1 MSTGPKHISVCICTF
16 RRPHL
21 LKRLL
26 AELEHQ
32 VVDNRFTYSLVVAD
46 NDSHESARDC
56 VVEFAATSTVPTR
69 YCPEPRQ
76 NIALAR
82 NKAVEHATG
91 DFIAFIDDDEF
102 PCRDWLQR
110 LLNTCEQYGVDAVLG
125 PVRPHFDEEPPP
137 WIIRGGF
144 CERPEY
150 STGRV
155 IKWSEGRAGNI
166 LLRRE
171 VLSVASPPFDPAFN
185 NGGEDME
192 FLRCASA
199 RGAAF
204 VWCNEAAVYE
214 TVPPSRW
221 TRRHMFKR
229 ALLRGKN
236 ILKHP
241 TRSRKLR
248 LLATSTVAV
257 PLYLLALPV
266 MSLGG
271 QHLFM
276 KYGIKLS
283 EHLGRLLAL
292 VGLNP
297 VSERDV

>member
-1 MSTGPKHISVCICTF
+1 MSTSPKHISVCICTF
-16 RRPHL
+16 RRPHF

-32 VVDNRFTYSLVVAD
+32 VVDNRFTYSIVIAD
-46 NDSHESARDC
+46 NDSNESARDC
-56 VVEFAATSTVPTR
+56 VAEFVAKSKVPAR
-69 YCPEPRQ
+69 YCSEPRQ
-76 NIALAR
+76 SIALAR
-82 NKAVEHATG
+82 NKAVENATG

-102 PCRDWLQR
+102 PCRDWLQE
-110 LLNTCEQYGVDAVLG
+110 LLNTCEQYRVDAVLG
-125 PVRPHFDEEPPP
+125 PVRPHFAEEPPG

-144 CERPEY
+144 CERPEFP
-150 STGRV
+150 TGRV
-155 IKWSEGRAGNI
+155 IKWSEGRTGNI
-166 LLRRE
+166 LLKRE
-171 VLSVASPPFDPAFN
+171 VFNVSNPPFNPVYD
-185 NGGEDME
+185 NGGEDMD
-192 FLRCASA
+192 FLQRASA

-221 TRRHMFKR
+221 KRSYMFKR

-236 ILKHP
+236 ILKYP
-241 TRSRKLR
+241 TRMRLR

-283 EHLGRLLAL
+283 DHLGRLLAL
-292 VGLNP
+292 IGMNP
-297 VSERDV
+297 VSEKDA